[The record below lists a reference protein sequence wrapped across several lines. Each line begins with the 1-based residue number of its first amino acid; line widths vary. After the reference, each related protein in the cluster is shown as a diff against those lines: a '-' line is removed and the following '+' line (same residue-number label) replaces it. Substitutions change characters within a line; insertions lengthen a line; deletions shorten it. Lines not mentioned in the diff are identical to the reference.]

1 MMSLNLIQI
10 KDIINLIRLK
20 QWSKNL
26 ILFIPLFFDKN
37 FLNLI
42 QNVNLYI
49 GLISFCTISSLVYV
63 INDISDKDKDKNN
76 IYRLDSKPIANGKLE
91 KIQYNFILIFLI
103 ITNLFILVLNFILN
117 QFEFNYILII
127 YFLLNILY
135 TFKLK
140 EIPYLEVLLITIFYL
155 LRLLSGFILLK
166 IQFSLDLGINF
177 LLLILILI
185 ITKRLSE
192 LYLNHPS
199 IYRKSLKFY
208 KKEYFKSTIYLLSC
222 IEFVFYLYFIT
233 KESSILKFG
242 DYIYLNT
249 ILVFFSFMRLGIKIY
264 KLDRYINFKNIIITD
279 QYILFFSVIWF
290 IIFLVYIF

>member
-103 ITNLFILVLNFILN
+103 ITNLFILILNFILN

-192 LYLNHPS
+192 LYLNNPS

-208 KKEYFKSTIYLLSC
+208 KKEYFKSTIYLLCC
-222 IEFVFYLYFIT
+222 IELVFYLYFIT

-290 IIFLVYIF
+290 ISFLVSIF

>member
-26 ILFIPLFFDKN
+26 ILFISLFFDKN

-42 QNVNLYI
+42 KNVNLYI

-117 QFEFNYILII
+117 QFEFNYILIL

-166 IQFSLDLGINF
+166 NQFLLNLGINF

-192 LYLNHPS
+192 LYFNIHLFIENH
-199 IYRKSLKFY
+199 
-208 KKEYFKSTIYLLSC
+208 
-222 IEFVFYLYFIT
+222 
-233 KESSILKFG
+233 
-242 DYIYLNT
+242 
-249 ILVFFSFMRLGIKIY
+249 
-264 KLDRYINFKNIIITD
+264 
-279 QYILFFSVIWF
+279 
-290 IIFLVYIF
+290 